1 MVIMMALSL
10 QRTETRS
17 TRSGLPRLFAVWTA
31 RITSALG
38 AKRFDVMLPSDY
50 PFPGYKLVRTMP
62 TTCLS
67 PYTLSNIT

>member
-1 MVIMMALSL
+1 MASF
-10 QRTETRS
+10 S
-17 TRSGLPRLFAVWTA
+17 SFGTA

-50 PFPGYKLVRTMP
+50 PFPGYKLVTTMP

-67 PYTLSNIT
+67 PYTR

>member
-1 MVIMMALSL
+1 MIITMALSL
-10 QRTETRS
+10 QRT
-17 TRSGLPRLFAVWTA
+17 

-62 TTCLS
+62 NYVLIAIHTQ
-67 PYTLSNIT
+67 